1 MNWTA
6 IIDLTTNW
14 LSFCRFSIRFRVVL
28 DIDQLLRF
36 YWWLLQLNVHKYRF
50 MVIKHTHPKNENVV
64 SNNTGAWTTTW
75 MTCPTRCEI
84 VALIIVNSV
93 EKADRAQLDELD
105 ALVCNMQIQKRM
117 DTDFFCVSLEQPLR
131 YYDEG
136 ECECND
142 GRERKDLVQYKLWFI
157 CDRIETIISVCDR
170 SFWFG
175 WGESRF
181 CHVYTDFSLSVS
193 DLYQLK

>member
-14 LSFCRFSIRFRVVL
+14 LSFGRFSIRFRVVL

-64 SNNTGAWTTTW
+64 SNNTGEWTTTW

-117 DTDFFCVSLEQPLR
+117 DNDFFLCFSRTTLEFNRQDHGSRCIAVFEILPWMR
-131 YYDEG
+131 MQRREG
-136 ECECND
+136 K
-142 GRERKDLVQYKLWFI
+142 ERSCPI
-157 CDRIETIISVCDR
+157 
-170 SFWFG
+170 
-175 WGESRF
+175 
-181 CHVYTDFSLSVS
+181 
-193 DLYQLK
+193 